1 MLRGVDGD
9 MRSLT
14 LPEFKQE
21 TEQLS
26 GVGAAVAP
34 EPDEEESVAEAIRP
48 EEISPELMYTAEHQ
62 IFAPR
67 TNTVSEPPKTNG
79 RDTDGG
85 SKRRRGRRGGRR
97 GRGGDEPGPGSS

>member
-14 LPEFKQE
+14 LSEFKQE

-26 GVGAAVAP
+26 GVGATATV
-34 EPDEEESVAEAIRP
+34 EPDEEESISEAIRP

-62 IFAPR
+62 ILTPGA
-67 TNTVSEPPKTNG
+67 NIVSEPAKTSG
-79 RDTDGG
+79 RENDGS

-97 GRGGDEPGPGSS
+97 GRGDDSQSGSQ